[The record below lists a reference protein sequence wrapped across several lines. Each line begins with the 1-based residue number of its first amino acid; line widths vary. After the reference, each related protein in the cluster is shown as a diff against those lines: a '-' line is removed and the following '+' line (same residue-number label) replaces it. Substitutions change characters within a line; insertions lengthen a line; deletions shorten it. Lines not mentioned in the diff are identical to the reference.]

1 MIVVEGP
8 DGAGKTTLVKETQSH
23 FPVTIAPRVVNT
35 EAQAMV
41 DLKQW
46 VEDNVRQL
54 NQGVIFDRH
63 RLISETCYGPV
74 LRQGMTEP
82 GFADL
87 GWLSAMLQMFYA
99 AKPTIIYCIPPKH
112 VCVSRNAACWPTQAS
127 YDQCDA
133 IYDNYITRAA
143 IDLSLR
149 RATHYDY
156 TEGPNH
162 LKSIMGYINR
172 EEWF

>member
-8 DGAGKTTLVKETQSH
+8 DGAGKTTLVKEIQSH
-23 FPVTIAPRVVNT
+23 FPVTLAPRVVNT

-54 NQGVIFDRH
+54 NQGVLFDRH
-63 RLISETCYGPV
+63 RLISEPIYGPI
-74 LRQGMTEP
+74 LRDATES
-82 GFADL
+82 GFDDL
-87 GWLSAMLQMFYA
+87 GWLMAMMQMFYA
-99 AKPTIIYCIPPKH
+99 AKPTIIYCIPPKDTCI
-112 VCVSRNAACWPTQAS
+112 VQNASCWPTQTTGRQRS
-127 YDQCDA
+127 A
-133 IYDNYITRAA
+133 IYDAYVAKAA
-143 IDLSLR
+143 VDCGLLK
-149 RATHYDY
+149 AQHYDY
-156 TEGPNH
+156 TEGPLH